1 MSEIAYVTDR
11 DFQSAV
17 LESGMPVLVEFRA
30 DWSDRL
36 QEAGHLRLEEL
47 ADEYGGRVNIVR
59 LDIETSV
66 ATPRKYS
73 VHGLPTLLLFQD
85 GIMADRIM
93 GVTSKEA
100 VAEILDKA
108 AGCKR

>member
-11 DFQSAV
+11 DFQAAV
-17 LESGMPVLVEFRA
+17 LESGIPVLVEFRA

-36 QEAGHLRLEEL
+36 QETDHTCLEEL

-59 LDIETSV
+59 LDIDTSV
-66 ATPRKYS
+66 ATTRKYS
-73 VHGLPTLLLFQD
+73 VRGFPTLLLFKD

-93 GVTSKEA
+93 GITSKEA
-100 VAEILDKA
+100 VAEMLDKA
-108 AGCKR
+108 AGGEK